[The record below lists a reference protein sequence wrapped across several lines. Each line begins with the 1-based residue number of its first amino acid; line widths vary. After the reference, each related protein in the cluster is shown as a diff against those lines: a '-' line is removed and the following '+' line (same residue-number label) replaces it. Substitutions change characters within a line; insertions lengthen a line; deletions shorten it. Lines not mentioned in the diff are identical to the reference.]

1 VNTNL
6 MHEVLAE
13 SQAGK
18 LIFPKLVRRLLEAG
32 VESYFCDLATS
43 WTAARYATASPWR
56 WRANSFT
63 TAQSNMPSD
72 FRVFGA
78 AFDSSI
84 LRFRFLGLL

>member
-1 VNTNL
+1 MNTNM

-18 LIFPKLVRRLLEAG
+18 PIFPEVVRRPLEAG

-43 WTAARYATASPWR
+43 WTAARYATASPFQ
-56 WRANSFT
+56 WRANSLT

>member
-1 VNTNL
+1 MQQSVI
-6 MHEVLAE
+6 HEVLTE
-13 SQAGK
+13 TQAGK
-18 LIFPKLVRRLLEAG
+18 LIFPEVVRRLLEAG